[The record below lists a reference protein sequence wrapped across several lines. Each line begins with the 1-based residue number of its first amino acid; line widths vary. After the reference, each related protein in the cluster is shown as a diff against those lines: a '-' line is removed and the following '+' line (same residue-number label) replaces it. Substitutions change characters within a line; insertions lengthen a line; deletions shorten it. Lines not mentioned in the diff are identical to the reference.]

1 MSTDTQ
7 ATWIYGVVP
16 AGASLD
22 ELQRRDDLPDV
33 WLVESDDLAAVVSD
47 VPADDEEATRDQA
60 LAHARVLEAAVLDAT
75 VVPFRFGTIAE
86 DGDEAVDTDLLQARH
101 DELVELLD
109 KVDGHVQ
116 MSLKVHYREDVIL
129 REIVEREPEIQE
141 LRETISEQ
149 DEPARDDQVRLGEL
163 VNTALEQARER
174 DCADILQRLKGAAV
188 AVVAEPLEHELM
200 VLNASYLL
208 DRDAQ
213 QDFEQALEEVAQER
227 QDRMTFRLLGPMP
240 AYSFVGAEETAW
252 A

>member
-1 MSTDTQ
+1 MSTDVQ
-7 ATWIYGVVP
+7 PTWIYGVVP

-22 ELQRRDDLPDV
+22 ELQQRDDLPEV

-47 VPADDEEATRDQA
+47 VPADDEQATRDQA
-60 LAHARVLEAAVLDAT
+60 LAHARVLEAAVVDAT

-86 DGDEAVDTDLLQARH
+86 GGDEAIGSDLLQARH
-101 DELVELLD
+101 DELVDLLD
-109 KVDGHVQ
+109 KVEGHVQ
-116 MSLKVHYREDVIL
+116 MSLKVHYREDAIL

-141 LRETISEQ
+141 LRETIGEQ
-149 DEPARDDQVRLGEL
+149 DEPAQDDQVRLGEL
-163 VNTALEQARER
+163 VNTSLAQARER
-174 DCADILQRLKGAAV
+174 DCADILQRLEGVAV
-188 AVVAEPLEHELM
+188 AMVAEPLETEFM

-213 QDFEQALEEVAQER
+213 HDFEQALEEVAQER

-240 AYSFVGAEETAW
+240 TYTFVGAEESAW